1 MDQEHRDEAKV
12 TEERSQV
19 ELREH
24 EMEQVAA
31 AGGSGVRIGSDG
43 ANN

>member
-1 MDQEHRDEAKV
+1 MSQQQDTRELSD
-12 TEERSQV
+12 TE
-19 ELREH
+19 L
-24 EMEQVAA
+24 EQVAA

>member
-1 MDQEHRDEAKV
+1 MSQQQDTRELSD
-12 TEERSQV
+12 TE
-19 ELREH
+19 L
-24 EMEQVAA
+24 EQVTG